1 MTKKPKKT
9 TPEPAQRSSDEPE
22 ELLDVVGTELR
33 EQLAVVAKRREA
45 LPEGGFDPELA
56 GAAAALG
63 RVILRAETERR
74 TQRGPKLSAALVCAW
89 LEEADDSDKHAVA
102 AMLEGATGGSLL

>member
-9 TPEPAQRSSDEPE
+9 APEPAHRSSDEPE
-22 ELLDVVGTELR
+22 ELIDVIGTEMR
-33 EQLAVVAKRREA
+33 KQLAVVAMRREA

-63 RVILRAETERR
+63 RVILRVETERR

-89 LEEADDSDKHAVA
+89 LEEADDADRHLIA
-102 AMLEGATGGSLL
+102 AALEGTTGGSLL